1 MDAQIGEVLDGLESF
16 LVREVDSL
24 HEDHRWL
31 ADPRQVFDER
41 GHHSARTLE
50 LIHQVRTRS
59 AAAGYYTMV
68 LPSEVGG
75 SDLGFEGMFLAWERL
90 FQHCGSLRWLG
101 HHALAHW
108 TKGPSPLL
116 RYATPAARE
125 KILGSLTAGETT
137 MCLAMSEPEA
147 GSDSW
152 MLSTRARPVPGGWS
166 LTGTK
171 QWISNGVGADHA
183 VVLAVT
189 DEVAFGAREGGAG
202 AFLVDT
208 RAPGFGV
215 AGVSP
220 MFGSLGSDEA
230 TLQLD
235 DVFVPDD
242 HVLGDP
248 GGGFA
253 LAMEGVG
260 FGKVYNCAK
269 ATGLAAWA
277 LRSSLDH
284 VQLRH
289 TFGRPLAEH
298 QSIAFGLADSA
309 TGIHAAR
316 LVALDA
322 ARRLDA
328 GLPAR
333 RELAMAKVLAADS
346 ALAAIDRAV
355 QSHGA
360 MGFTNELGLT
370 KAWQTVRILGIADG
384 TNEILRRQIAQDL
397 LRGANVR

>member
-1 MDAQIGEVLDGLESF
+1 MDAPIDDVLDGLESF

-24 HEDHRWL
+24 HAENDWL
-31 ADPRQVFDER
+31 ADPRQVFDSR
-41 GHHSARTLE
+41 GHHAPRTLE
-50 LIHQVRTRS
+50 LIAQVRIRS
-59 AAAGYYTMV
+59 AAAGYYAMV
-68 LPSEVGG
+68 LPSDVGG
-75 SDLGFEGMFLAWERL
+75 SDLGFEGMFLAWERV
-90 FQHCGSLRWLG
+90 FRHCGSLRWLG

-116 RYATPAARE
+116 RYATPATRE
-125 KILGSLTAGETT
+125 KILGPLTAGERT

-152 MLSTRARPVPGGWS
+152 SLTTRARRTAGGWS

-183 VVLAVT
+183 VVLAIT
-189 DEVAFGAREGGAG
+189 DEATFADRKGGVG

-208 RAPGFGV
+208 TSPGFAV

-230 TLQLD
+230 TLHLD

-242 HVLGDP
+242 HVLGEP

-253 LAMEGVG
+253 IAMEGVG

-269 ATGLAAWA
+269 AIGLGAWA
-277 LRSSLDH
+277 LHSSLEH
-284 VQLRH
+284 VKIRR
-289 TFGRPLAEH
+289 TFGRPLADH
-298 QSIAFGLADSA
+298 QAIAFGLSDSA
-309 TGIHAAR
+309 TSLHAAR

-328 GLPAR
+328 GVRAR
-333 RELAMAKVLAADS
+333 KELAMAKVLAADA

-360 MGFTNELGLT
+360 MGFTNELGLA

-384 TNEILRRQIAQDL
+384 TSEILRRQIAQDL
-397 LRGANVR
+397 LKGDTAL